1 MDLDFTS
8 GIALAFNVWHDIIT
22 QTC

>member
-8 GIALAFNVWHDIIT
+8 GIALAFNDWHDIIT